1 MANTTK
7 KAKSRR
13 PTKANNNLYK
23 KGKLSKN
30 AKFNPKRINWTPIIV
45 LACVLATFVFAMIFG
60 NILGE
65 KARDSQNAQS
75 TPSAPSDVILPDSD
89 KVAPRNELHAYFADM
104 TRADPEISLSEQT
117 ESARYRGN
125 ALFINLKNDRN
136 QIIYSSDKVESL
148 GFEHQENLTLARLS
162 NHFQYYNDFTVG
174 RFKSD
179 FKANLDAETALKL
192 QADEILLLK
201 EACEDA
207 FDQIIVE
214 FGEDFTKDN
223 LVYYQVYLLN
233 LKLACPEAPIGI
245 NVSKD
250 FLSNPDNA
258 GSAAALFNIAD
269 FFVLDLGAS
278 SSEEIKSS
286 LSPLS
291 YFVERYSGVVI
302 IADADE
308 SALEEKI
315 AAVESKGVKNY
326 VIK

>member
-1 MANTTK
+1 
-7 KAKSRR
+7 
-13 PTKANNNLYK
+13 
-23 KGKLSKN
+23 
-30 AKFNPKRINWTPIIV
+30 
-45 LACVLATFVFAMIFG
+45 MI
-60 NILGE
+60 
-65 KARDSQNAQS
+65 
-75 TPSAPSDVILPDSD
+75 
-89 KVAPRNELHAYFADM
+89 
-104 TRADPEISLSEQT
+104 PEISLSEQT

-192 QADEILLLK
+192 QADEILILK